1 MQGLTEAQKAWRV
14 FLLNITLSALMAL
27 LSVGGLLLALSAAA
41 NKIHLSQMKSD
52 FVSNVSHKL
61 RTPLSS
67 IRVFGKFL
75 KQGHVIEPAMA
86 REFGEYIKI
95 GSRRLA

>member
-1 MQGLTEAQKAWRV
+1 MQGLTEAQKARRV

-27 LSVGGLLLALSAAA
+27 LSVGGLLFALSTAA
-41 NKIHLSQMKSD
+41 NEIHLSQMKSD

-61 RTPLSS
+61 HTPLSS
-67 IRVFGKFL
+67 IRVIGEL
-75 KQGHVIEPAMA
+75 LRQGRVIEPAMA
-86 REFGEYIKI
+86 REFGEYIEI